1 MAEGDIREE
10 KYAKE
15 DRQNA
20 HVRLARRTT
29 KMEPNYMNRQ
39 WNKRKHT
46 CTDTYTHTETH
57 KHTRLKTVITSMNRA
72 PFGSPDGG
80 SRQKTTEYRD
90 HGR

>member
-1 MAEGDIREE
+1 MKSGNGMAEGDIREE

-39 WNKRKHT
+39 
-46 CTDTYTHTETH
+46 
-57 KHTRLKTVITSMNRA
+57 
-72 PFGSPDGG
+72 
-80 SRQKTTEYRD
+80 
-90 HGR
+90 